1 MKRTFTITDGGLIYS
16 ALMKHQTYSSVFKS
30 MIDIINKS
38 DPKDQISIPLYKG
51 MKVAKPAPTDTLLSI
66 GKTIMNSEPTFE
78 REINVWLSEN
88 ITDPKYLR
96 DSIKTK

>member
-1 MKRTFTITDGGLIYS
+1 
-16 ALMKHQTYSSVFKS
+16 
-30 MIDIINKS
+30 
-38 DPKDQISIPLYKG
+38 